1 MIVLK
6 YIVKIGGANMDILK
20 YQFDKVIEDFAF
32 FPSNR
37 KSKVIRAQ
45 MLYRFSCIGKR
56 LRKEFCKVEYKIDY
70 EKVKDLIDSLSQIN
84 QYIMKLD
91 KLYSCLFI
99 KKRYPYHISS
109 GNPNL

>member
-1 MIVLK
+1 
-6 YIVKIGGANMDILK
+6 MDILK

-32 FPSNR
+32 FPTNR
-37 KSKVIRAQ
+37 KAKVIRTQA
-45 MLYRFSCIGKR
+45 LYQFSCIDKR
-56 LRKEFCKVEYKIDY
+56 LRGELCKVEYKIDY

-84 QYIMKLD
+84 QYIMRLD